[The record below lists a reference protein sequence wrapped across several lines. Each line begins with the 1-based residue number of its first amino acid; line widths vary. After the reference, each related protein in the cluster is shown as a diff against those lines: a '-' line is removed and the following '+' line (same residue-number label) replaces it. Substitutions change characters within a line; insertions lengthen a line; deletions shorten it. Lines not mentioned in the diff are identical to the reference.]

1 MKTPK
6 LCEAFSEL
14 SPVIVV
20 GGEQTM
26 FAITRDGKVCEWC
39 LCMCCMCV
47 WCLCV
52 CVLYVSACVCVNCMI
67 HMEISDH
74 LFFLWCRCMRRVTVP
89 MVDWGLVE

>member
-26 FAITRDGKVCEWC
+26 FAITRDGKVCVC
-39 LCMCCMCV
+39 LR
-47 WCLCV
+47 V
-52 CVLYVSACVCVNCMI
+52 CVLC
-67 HMEISDH
+67 
-74 LFFLWCRCMRRVTVP
+74 TV
-89 MVDWGLVE
+89 